1 MDTIGKDLNNA
12 LSVSNAEDGGL
23 KIYTSIDLRLQ
34 KAVENALEK
43 GLQSVERK
51 AGYIHQTKEQYINKI
66 SNSGTDYL
74 QGAVIL
80 MDNKTG
86 GLLAVVGGRSIN
98 DSKFNRAINAKRPLG
113 SIFKPFVYNTA
124 FEKGLMPGSL
134 ISDQAI
140 EKGEIKYSNISWTP
154 KNHDNR
160 SYGFQSAD
168 FGLYKSRNT
177 MSVRGGKIA
186 SI

>member
-1 MDTIGKDLNNA
+1 MLAGIIRGPNRFSPFRNIEGANKERETVLRRMLDEGIITIDDYQNSMKNEVRVLKQKKSYKEQVDSYPMDTIGKDLNNA
-12 LSVSNAEDGGL
+12 LSVSNTEDGGL

-51 AGYIHQTKEQYINKI
+51 AGYIHQTRDQYINKI
-66 SNSGTDYL
+66 SNNGTDYL

-98 DSKFNRAINAKRPLG
+98 DSKFNRD
-113 SIFKPFVYNTA
+113 IF
-124 FEKGLMPGSL
+124 LL
-134 ISDQAI
+134 
-140 EKGEIKYSNISWTP
+140 
-154 KNHDNR
+154 R
-160 SYGFQSAD
+160 SQ
-168 FGLYKSRNT
+168 
-177 MSVRGGKIA
+177 
-186 SI
+186 